1 MKKIIKNKED
11 IVKKVD
17 RKRRALL
24 AVLGTCSLLTTC
36 NLASFLTARGTE
48 LRVYDDL
55 RKTSAYEAYAEEKIE
70 EQVAQIKGKNKEY
83 QEKFLREHTKNS
95 YIDDKFVDENATQ
108 EQKDIIDYARDVQ
121 IASGVVTALSG
132 LGVSACVIG
141 LVPEV
146 KLDEEDEREM

>member
-17 RKRRALL
+17 KKRRAVVT
-24 AVLGTCSLLTTC
+24 VLCACGILTTC
-36 NLASFLTARGTE
+36 NLAAFLSARGTE
-48 LRVYDDL
+48 VRVYDDL

-70 EQVAQIKGKNKEY
+70 EQLAQIKGKNKEY
-83 QEKFLREHTKNS
+83 QEKFLRERTKDS
-95 YIDDKFVDENATQ
+95 YIDDKFIDENATQ

-121 IASGVVTALSG
+121 IASGVATALSG
-132 LGVSACVIG
+132 LGLSACVIG

-146 KLDEEDEREM
+146 KIDEEDEHEM